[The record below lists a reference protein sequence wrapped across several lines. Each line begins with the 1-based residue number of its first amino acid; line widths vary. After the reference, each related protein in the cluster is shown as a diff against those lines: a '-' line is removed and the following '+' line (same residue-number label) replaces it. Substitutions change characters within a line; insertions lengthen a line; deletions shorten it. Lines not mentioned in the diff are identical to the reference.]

1 MSKKKPRIQRVE
13 LADSGLALFCPFCG
27 VQATR
32 SAKEWDQEWVQVGR
46 DPCPHVLFI
55 AHDME
60 FVYRAKRFDQLMQI
74 EGVEGD
80 DLDFPN
86 ENGIDGFTDATP
98 IEGAVKFASYEGPP
112 SLYGSYVGFAPTDED

>member
-27 VQATR
+27 DQAVQ
-32 SAKEWDQEWVQVGR
+32 SAEEWEEGAL
-46 DPCPHVLFI
+46 DPCRHVLFI